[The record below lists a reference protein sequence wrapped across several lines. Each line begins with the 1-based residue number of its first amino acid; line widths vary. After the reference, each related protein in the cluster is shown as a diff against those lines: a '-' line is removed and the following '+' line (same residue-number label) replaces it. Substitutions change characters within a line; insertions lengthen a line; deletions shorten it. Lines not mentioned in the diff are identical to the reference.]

1 MRTKI
6 ISDITLQKD
15 SPKALR
21 FAVVFIDIMGN
32 TNEFIFFDNSIRQ
45 CVIKCIALINY
56 MFRFGG
62 MSVVYIYP
70 TNDTTILRT
79 VYGKADGM
87 TGEYKLIEGPIEGQM
102 SLDYVRGKFLDN

>member
-1 MRTKI
+1 MKTKI
-6 ISDITLQKD
+6 ISEITLQKD

-21 FAVVFIDIMGN
+21 FAVVFIDIMGR
-32 TNEFIFFDNSIRQ
+32 TNEFVFFDNSIRQ

-70 TNDTTILRT
+70 TNVTTKLRT

-87 TGEYKLIEGPIEGQM
+87 AGEYKLIEGPAEGQM

>member
-1 MRTKI
+1 MATQI
-6 ISDITLQKD
+6 LSNITLQKD
-15 SPKALR
+15 APKALR
-21 FAVVFIDIMGN
+21 FAVVFIDIMGK
-32 TNEFIFFDNSIRQ
+32 TKEFIFYDNSIRQ

-56 MFRFGG
+56 MFRYGG

-87 TGEYKLIEGPIEGQM
+87 NGIYKLIEGPAGGQM
-102 SLDYVRGKFLDN
+102 TLDYVRGKFLDN

>member
-1 MRTKI
+1 MAQKI
-6 ISDITLQKD
+6 LSDITLQKD
-15 SPKALR
+15 APKALR
-21 FAVVFIDIMGN
+21 FAVVFIDIMGK
-32 TNEFIFFDNSIRQ
+32 TKEYIFYDNSIRQ

-56 MFRFGG
+56 MFRYGG

-87 TGEYKLIEGPIEGQM
+87 SGIYKLIEGPIEGQM
-102 SLDYVRGKFLDN
+102 SLDYVRGKFLDD

>member
-1 MRTKI
+1 MKTKI
-6 ISDITLQKD
+6 LSDITLQKD
-15 SPKALR
+15 APKALR
-21 FAVVFIDIMGN
+21 FAVVFIDIMGKSK
-32 TNEFIFFDNSIRQ
+32 EFIFFDNSIRQ

-79 VYGKADGM
+79 VYGKADGL

-102 SLDYVRGKFLDN
+102 TLDYVRGKFLDN

>member
-1 MRTKI
+1 MATNI
-6 ISDITLQKD
+6 LSNITLQKD
-15 SPKALR
+15 APKALR
-21 FAVVFIDIMGN
+21 FAIVFIDIMGN
-32 TNEFIFFDNSIRQ
+32 TKEFIFFDNSIRQ

-79 VYGKADGM
+79 VYGKADGL

-102 SLDYVRGKFLDN
+102 TLDYVRGKFLDN

>member
-1 MRTKI
+1 MKTKI

-21 FAVVFIDIMGN
+21 FAVVFIDIMGK
-32 TNEFIFFDNSIRQ
+32 TKEFIFFDNSIRQ
-45 CVIKCIALINY
+45 CYIKCIALINY

-79 VYGKADGM
+79 VFGKADGM
-87 TGEYKLIEGPIEGQM
+87 TGEYKLIEAPIEGQM
-102 SLDYVRGKFLDN
+102 TLDFVRAKFLDS

>member
-1 MRTKI
+1 MKTKI
-6 ISDITLQKD
+6 LSEITLQKD
-15 SPKALR
+15 APKALR
-21 FAVVFIDIMGN
+21 FAVVFIDIMGKSK
-32 TNEFIFFDNSIRQ
+32 EFIFFDNSIRQ

-79 VYGKADGM
+79 VYGKADGL

-102 SLDYVRGKFLDN
+102 TLDYVRGKFLDN